1 MCSRVLGRVIAKRVG
16 RWAEHLKL
24 LDENQAGFRKG
35 RSTADV
41 VQVMQRIQEDVVEC
55 KRRVND
61 GASDMNE
68 DVWPCARLL
77 DLRKAYLR
85 VSKPALW
92 SLLERYGIKGQCL
105 ETLVICMRRLI
116 QGERQGEVE

>member
-1 MCSRVLGRVIAKRVG
+1 MLYQLEDLSVCMCSRVLGIVIAKRVG

-41 VQVMQRIQEDVVEC
+41 VQVMQRIQEDVVDY

-61 GASDMNE
+61 
-68 DVWPCARLL
+68 
-77 DLRKAYLR
+77 
-85 VSKPALW
+85 
-92 SLLERYGIKGQCL
+92 
-105 ETLVICMRRLI
+105 
-116 QGERQGEVE
+116 